1 MCRMPRRRVDFV
13 QDSLRC
19 RFQITWLMY
28 VTLDGRNICT
38 TALRF
43 CLPRR
48 EFPVAAENLMHLT

>member
-1 MCRMPRRRVDFV
+1 VDFV